1 LMSLRPSDGDAQLTI
16 VGQFEFSASRCEL
29 PDVTECYNLR
39 IIIPNSFPQ
48 DAAKVYE
55 LDGRIPK
62 DGDFHVNPDGSLC
75 LGSPLRVLLGINSY
89 LPLES
94 FVKNNLVP
102 YLYAVSL
109 KLNNG
114 GQFFMGELDHGEKGV
129 VSDYMELLNVD
140 SASSVKKALT
150 LTSMKKRIANKKP
163 CPCNCGKRLGKC
175 KLRFTINKL
184 RKRAP
189 RAWFSKHISN
199 LNSQM

>member
-1 LMSLRPSDGDAQLTI
+1 MSLRPSGEGVQLTI
-16 VGQFEFSASRCEL
+16 VGQFEFRASRGGL
-29 PDVTECYNLR
+29 PDVTECFNLE

-48 DAAKVYE
+48 DSAKVYE
-55 LDGRIPK
+55 LDDRIPK
-62 DGDFHVNPDGSLC
+62 NGDFHVNPDGSLC
-75 LGSPLRVLLGINSY
+75 LGSPLRVLLGVNNK

-94 FVKNNLVP
+94 FVQNNLVP

-109 KLNNG
+109 KLNIG
-114 GQFFMGELDHGEKGV
+114 GRFFMGELDHGEKGII
-129 VSDYMELLNVD
+129 SDYMELLNVD
-140 SASSVKKALT
+140 SAISVKKALI
-150 LTSMKKRIANKKP
+150 LTSMKKRVANKKL

-175 KLRFTINKL
+175 KMRFAINNL

>member
-1 LMSLRPSDGDAQLTI
+1 MDHFVWGP
-16 VGQFEFSASRCEL
+16 
-29 PDVTECYNLR
+29 
-39 IIIPNSFPQ
+39 
-48 DAAKVYE
+48 
-55 LDGRIPK
+55 
-62 DGDFHVNPDGSLC
+62 
-75 LGSPLRVLLGINSY
+75 PLRVLLGINSY

-150 LTSMKKRIANKKP
+150 LTSMKKRIANKK
-163 CPCNCGKRLGKC
+163 
-175 KLRFTINKL
+175 
-184 RKRAP
+184 RALVTVG
-189 RAWFSKHISN
+189 RDLENASCV
-199 LNSQM
+199 LQ